1 MTAWRYEKNQ
11 RKNYDVFGAVAVGVV
26 VDVLFGTVFGVVA
39 VGVVFGIV
47 AVGVVGFVFGVV
59 IQLHIASTKIKFY
72 NSIII

>member
-26 VDVLFGTVFGVVA
+26 VDVLFGAVF
-39 VGVVFGIV
+39 GVVFGIV